1 MERGKHVWMKNEYY
15 DIFELNEIE
24 MFMAKI

>member
-1 MERGKHVWMKNEYY
+1 MERGEHVWMKNEYY